1 MPTIRGH
8 VDQVSKHLLD
18 IRWMH
23 VKTLLPGG
31 GESQIPVMVTH
42 QTLIARGTERVDL
55 SSLREGES
63 VEVTYHCGR
72 SGLIE
77 AETIYVRS
85 DEVSVAEQTE

>member
-1 MPTIRGH
+1 
-8 VDQVSKHLLD
+8 
-18 IRWMH
+18 MH
-23 VKTLLPGG
+23 VKTMLSGG
-31 GESQIPVMVTH
+31 GEIRIPVMVTL

-63 VEVTYHCGR
+63 VEVSYHCGR

-85 DEVSVAEQTE
+85 NEVSVGE